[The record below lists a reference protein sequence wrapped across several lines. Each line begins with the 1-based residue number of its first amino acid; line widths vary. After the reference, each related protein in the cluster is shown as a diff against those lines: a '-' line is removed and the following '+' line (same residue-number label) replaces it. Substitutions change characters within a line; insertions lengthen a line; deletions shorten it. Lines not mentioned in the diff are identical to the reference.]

1 MLLNGKVTSIR
12 TLIIGF
18 ICVSLSGNPCS
29 ASEMDIEALEQLGL
43 VPFPQEDSLLQETF
57 AEDLLSC
64 TPLSAEDIDPE
75 FSNID
80 DLAWLQ
86 SIAAD
91 NKCILLGENHYYR
104 YVANLQNRIIFAL
117 NTYDHYPLIVLERQ
131 YSLTPFINHYLD
143 LEPDSLAREYYD
155 TVLSHLINTVELQTR
170 VEHIRRWNQRNPEKP
185 IHLGFSDIEHDYR
198 TTISTI
204 LLPYLRQV
212 EPDLEIDTENL
223 IPMDLGDV
231 VSELRRVSDSARQA
245 GIVGVY
251 PFITTDYINNV
262 IDNLESTYF
271 AKLAGGFSYY
281 RQRAIIRNLTDPRF
295 LGNYLIDGK
304 AVIIAGGYHTATGFE
319 YPEGGNFFKEG
330 SYLNYDFEPTQG
342 RTFSIYIGAFAYSL
356 DAMADIDPSTC
367 GHHGSGYMRIVG
379 CLRQAFQDTLI
390 TPDDNML
397 FSDPMNDFNRLM
409 LYKASQYGFQPV
421 LFTEMDMD
429 GLLESAELA
438 EREEYMYFRY
448 YASTIDIHDQFIL
461 VPYSPITTAIQEN
474 SD

>member
-1 MLLNGKVTSIR
+1 MLPNEKVMIVV
-12 TLIIGF
+12 TLITSL
-18 ICVSLSGNPCS
+18 ICVTLSGNPCS
-29 ASEMDIEALEQLGL
+29 ASEINIEALAELGL
-43 VPFPQEDSLLQETF
+43 APFPQEDSLLQETF
-57 AEDLLSC
+57 DEDLVSC
-64 TPLSAEDIDPE
+64 IPLSAEDIDSE

-80 DLAWLQ
+80 DLAWLE
-86 SIAAD
+86 SIASD

-104 YVANLQNRIIFAL
+104 YVANLQNRILFAL
-117 NTYDHYPLIVLERQ
+117 NTYDHYPLVVLERQ

-143 LEPDSLAREYYD
+143 IEQDSLARKYYD

-170 VEHIRRWNQRNPEKP
+170 VEHIRRWNQHNPEKL
-185 IHLGFSDIEHDYR
+185 IHIGFSDIEHDYR

-231 VSELRRVSDSARQA
+231 VYELRRVSDSARQA
-245 GIVGVY
+245 ETVGAY
-251 PFITTDYINNV
+251 PFITPDYIDNV

-271 AKLAGGFSYY
+271 AKLPGGFSYY
-281 RQRAIIRNLTDPRF
+281 RQSAIIRNLTDPRF
-295 LGNYLIDGK
+295 LGDYLTDGK
-304 AVIIAGGYHTATGFE
+304 AVIIAGGYHTATEFE

-367 GHHGSGYMRIVG
+367 GHHGSGYMRIVEN
-379 CLRQAFQDTLI
+379 LRQAYQDSLI
-390 TPDDNML
+390 TPGDNLL
-397 FSDPMNDFNRLM
+397 FSDPMNDFNRL
-409 LYKASQYGFQPV
+409 LLHKASQYRFQPV
-421 LFTEMDMD
+421 LFTEMDMN

-448 YASTIDIHDQFIL
+448 YAGIIEAHDQFIL
-461 VPYSPITTAIQEN
+461 VPYSPVTTAIQEN
-474 SD
+474 TD